1 MATNIKQI
9 RGIKHKISD
18 TEIEQIILGANGYIY
33 GNFGINLTDYKIN
46 QDTMESTPPF
56 LAIGTGMGEC
66 LGSCIRPQLQLG
78 SYGLLGADNYLQIGI
93 GTNGNNRKAGLMYN
107 YVNQLILNGEDE
119 RATLI
124 IGNNIT
130 SEHLYTEYTTLSTLG
145 VSAPRMYI
153 GGTFNNLKN
162 IDETY
167 QAVINGNTHIIGDID
182 VTGDISTEGKV
193 SGKTNLEHAG
203 TDLIYLQMM
212 KGATSSDNGTYGMVP
227 APSANVNT
235 LFLSNHGTWEK
246 PSSAISLSDL
256 IGSSI
261 GNNNK
266 PIYWNGS
273 SFQAIDYT
281 IDKSVPSDAKF
292 TDTVYTL
299 PIATDT
305 ILGGVKVSGNGII
318 IEEGGNLAA
327 SLNSVTKNSNLVDLP
342 FEIKANLPEKN
353 DTIYRI
359 SGPYDSESTCNNY
372 NIYDG
377 PPGGSPQVCF
387 TYYTSMID
395 YSELSK
401 DPSTGK
407 YYLPKGTKI
416 YLATSSSIPDN
427 TVSCLQLFKDE
438 VIIYDQGGSGT
449 GESIFGSTRADG
461 PNTSSEFTMDKDY
474 YIDKIGA
481 AIQLPKSEGNPFAH
495 IFALIIRPKDSL
507 KADTY
512 VVFRIDENGVTS
524 VLNKDRTLRTL

>member
-33 GNFGINLTDYKIN
+33 GNFGINLTNYKIN
-46 QDTMESTPPF
+46 QDTMESTSPF

-66 LGSCIRPQLQLG
+66 LGSCMRPQLQLG
-78 SYGLLGADNYLQIGI
+78 SYGLLEADNYLQIGI

-124 IGNNIT
+124 IGNNII
-130 SEHLYTEYTTLSTLG
+130 SEHSYNEYTTLSTLG

-167 QAVINGNTHIIGDID
+167 QAVINGNTHIIGDINT
-182 VTGDISTEGKV
+182 TGDISNEGKV
-193 SGKTNLEHAG
+193 SRKTNLEHTG

-212 KGATSSDNGTYGMVP
+212 KGSTSSDNGTYGMVP
-227 APSANVNT
+227 APSANANT

-281 IDKSVPSDAKF
+281 IGKSVPSDARF
-292 TDTVYTL
+292 TDTV
-299 PIATDT
+299 
-305 ILGGVKVSGNGII
+305 
-318 IEEGGNLAA
+318 
-327 SLNSVTKNSNLVDLP
+327 
-342 FEIKANLPEKN
+342 
-353 DTIYRI
+353 
-359 SGPYDSESTCNNY
+359 
-372 NIYDG
+372 
-377 PPGGSPQVCF
+377 
-387 TYYTSMID
+387 
-395 YSELSK
+395 
-401 DPSTGK
+401 
-407 YYLPKGTKI
+407 
-416 YLATSSSIPDN
+416 
-427 TVSCLQLFKDE
+427 
-438 VIIYDQGGSGT
+438 
-449 GESIFGSTRADG
+449 
-461 PNTSSEFTMDKDY
+461 
-474 YIDKIGA
+474 
-481 AIQLPKSEGNPFAH
+481 
-495 IFALIIRPKDSL
+495 
-507 KADTY
+507 
-512 VVFRIDENGVTS
+512 
-524 VLNKDRTLRTL
+524 

>member
-78 SYGLLGADNYLQIGI
+78 FYGLLGADNYLQIGI
-93 GTNGNNRKAGLMYN
+93 GTDGNNRKAGLMYN
-107 YVNQLILNGEDE
+107 YMNQLILNGEDE

-153 GGTFNNLKN
+153 GGTFNSLKN

-182 VTGDISTEGKV
+182 VTNVYATGDISTEGKV
-193 SGKTNLEHAG
+193 SGKTNLEYTG
-203 TDLIYLQMM
+203 TGLIYLQMM

-246 PSSAISLSDL
+246 PSSTISLSDL

-281 IDKSVPSDAKF
+281 INKSVPSDAKF
-292 TDTVYTL
+292 TDTNTWRDVVDTL
-299 PIATDT
+299 TSSATDKSLSANQGKVLNDNKLNITGGT
-305 ILGGVKVSGNGII
+305 ISLPFTLTADKISEDYQLTQQCTMSSSSGNISYKIDTSTNNALLSSMAQAKTIRITVSLSNQDNISSAVGAGIEGKISFWGTVYKLTLGGGDTSGNFSGTLTRTDGTNMPGAII
-318 IEEGGNLAA
+318 ISLPSDKTFSNFTTTATIHITTADVSRTVFQISMVDSIPRVQVIDSNGNL
-327 SLNSVTKNSNLVDLP
+327 K
-342 FEIKANLPEKN
+342 
-353 DTIYRI
+353 
-359 SGPYDSESTCNNY
+359 
-372 NIYDG
+372 
-377 PPGGSPQVCF
+377 
-387 TYYTSMID
+387 
-395 YSELSK
+395 
-401 DPSTGK
+401 
-407 YYLPKGTKI
+407 
-416 YLATSSSIPDN
+416 
-427 TVSCLQLFKDE
+427 
-438 VIIYDQGGSGT
+438 
-449 GESIFGSTRADG
+449 
-461 PNTSSEFTMDKDY
+461 
-474 YIDKIGA
+474 
-481 AIQLPKSEGNPFAH
+481 
-495 IFALIIRPKDSL
+495 
-507 KADTY
+507 
-512 VVFRIDENGVTS
+512 
-524 VLNKDRTLRTL
+524 TL